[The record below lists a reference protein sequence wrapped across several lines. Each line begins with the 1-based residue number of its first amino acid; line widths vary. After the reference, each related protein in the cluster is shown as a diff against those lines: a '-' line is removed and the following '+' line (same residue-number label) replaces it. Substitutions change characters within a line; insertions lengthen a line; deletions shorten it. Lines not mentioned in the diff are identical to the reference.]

1 MALDKPQKESI
12 KEQYR
17 LHEKDT
23 GSASVQIALLTERI
37 KSLASHLE
45 ENKKDHSS
53 RRGLLKMVSQRRKFL
68 DYLKDTDEKRYKE
81 IITKL
86 NLRR

>member
-1 MALDKPQKESI
+1 MALDKPQKENI

-37 KSLASHLE
+37 KGLAAHLE
-45 ENKKDHSS
+45 ANKKDHSS
-53 RRGLLKMVSQRRKFL
+53 RRGLLKMVSMRRKFL
-68 DYLKDTDEKRYKE
+68 DYLKATDEKRYKE